1 VPTRRHWLGLA
12 AAAAAGCSRPPALP
26 VFQSVPPFRLTAST
40 GLPFDSARLK
50 GNVWLASFFFA
61 SCNGPCP
68 RMNSL
73 IYGLQ
78 ERTYTYKGLQ
88 IVSITVDPERDTPE
102 ALASYANR
110 YKADP
115 ERWHF
120 LTGDRAA
127 ISALARD
134 AFQIGELDTAQT
146 HSTRVFLID
155 RASRV
160 RGHFPTAEK
169 EDIDALERGI
179 ASVYQEGS

>member
-1 VPTRRHWLGLA
+1 MQTRRQWLGIA
-12 AAAAAGCSRPPALP
+12 AVTAASCHRQPPLP
-26 VFQSVPPFRLTAST
+26 VFQTVPPFRLTAST
-40 GLPFDSARLK
+40 GLPFDSARLR
-50 GNVWLASFFFA
+50 GNLWLASFFFA

-78 ERTYTYKGLQ
+78 ERTYAYKGLQ
-88 IVSITVDPERDTPE
+88 IVSITVDPERDTPD
-102 ALASYANR
+102 ALAAYARR

-115 ERWHF
+115 QRWHF
-120 LTGDRAA
+120 LTGAREA

-146 HSTRVFLID
+146 HSTRVFLVD
-155 RASRV
+155 RAGRV

-169 EDIDALERGI
+169 DDIDALERGI

>member
-1 VPTRRHWLGLA
+1 MRTRRQWLGITA
-12 AAAAAGCSRPPALP
+12 AAAASCKRPPSLP
-26 VFQSVPPFRLTAST
+26 VFQTVPPFVLTDSSSQ
-40 GLPFDSARLK
+40 PFNGARLK

-78 ERTYTYKGLQ
+78 ERTYSYKGLQ
-88 IVSITVDPERDTPE
+88 IVSITVDPERDTPD
-102 ALASYANR
+102 ALASYARR

-134 AFQIGELDTAQT
+134 AFQVGELDTAQT
-146 HSTRVFLID
+146 HSTRVFLVD
-155 RASRV
+155 RAGRV
-160 RGHFPTAEK
+160 RGQFPTAEK